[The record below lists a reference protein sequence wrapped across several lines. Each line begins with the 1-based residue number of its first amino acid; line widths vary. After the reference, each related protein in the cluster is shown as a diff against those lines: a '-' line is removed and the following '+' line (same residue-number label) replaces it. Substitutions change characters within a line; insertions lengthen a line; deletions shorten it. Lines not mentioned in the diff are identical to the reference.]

1 MKDKNGIQIC
11 CENCACEQCGLNT
24 YEHWRQACMKKDFAD
39 FNPSQ
44 TAYEKRIAE
53 LEAIDEKNTANLR
66 RFQATLIEWKDK
78 NNELFRKNSEL
89 EAENKTLNSH
99 ALEMQTALI
108 VQVRRHSKRRQGM
121 KALKIIARAILIL
134 PIFVPVCLMILIF
147 KLLIK
152 LGEAGE
158 WFDIETDYIVR
169 KYLALVQKLI
179 PFGETSEKGG
189 AK

>member
-1 MKDKNGIQIC
+1 
-11 CENCACEQCGLNT
+11 
-24 YEHWRQACMKKDFAD
+24 
-39 FNPSQ
+39 
-44 TAYEKRIAE
+44 
-53 LEAIDEKNTANLR
+53 
-66 RFQATLIEWKDK
+66 
-78 NNELFRKNSEL
+78 
-89 EAENKTLNSH
+89 
-99 ALEMQTALI
+99 
-108 VQVRRHSKRRQGM
+108 M